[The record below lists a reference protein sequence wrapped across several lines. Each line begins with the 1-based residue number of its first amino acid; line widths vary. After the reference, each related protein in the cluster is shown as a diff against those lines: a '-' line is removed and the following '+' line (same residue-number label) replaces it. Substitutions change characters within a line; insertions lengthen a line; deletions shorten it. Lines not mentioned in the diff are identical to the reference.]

1 MSLLVS
7 KTFLLLHQYM
17 RLGTFFILYDSA
29 PILKL
34 SEVDYARADTF
45 GDRACS
51 LSRLMAKGYHVP
63 SGIVISTKIFKRYL
77 NTTVGN
83 KRIDYLV
90 REVTNANITET
101 AQEIQDLINF
111 SPVPM
116 QMANSIANG
125 ISSLLDQIDSQT
137 LIIRTSASVEGS
149 SRHVCSGRGVFF
161 HMNDISKIIRV
172 VKNCWSS
179 AYTAD
184 VIRDLI
190 QVGLPP
196 DSVWVAVIIEEMK
209 QAEVSGVL
217 TVEKGEQENRI
228 CIKSNWGSQVY
239 QSEAGIFCDHV
250 IVDHSE
256 KVGEP
261 IEVYNAYKEKIS
273 HISLADHKQTIIE
286 NDPAKKNILSLNQE
300 QISTLV
306 QLARKMHEDFE
317 VGYNIEFI
325 FDEEGTLW
333 LLDAI
338 PLSVYTNLKK
348 IGESD
353 E

>member
-1 MSLLVS
+1 M
-7 KTFLLLHQYM
+7 
-17 RLGTFFILYDSA
+17 YDSA

-63 SGIVISTKIFKRYL
+63 NGIVISTKIFKRYL

-83 KRIDYLV
+83 KRIDQLV
-90 REVTNANITET
+90 REVTNANLTET

-125 ISSLLDQIDSQT
+125 ITSLLDQIDSQT

-161 HMNDISKIIRV
+161 HMSDIGKIIRV

-209 QAEVSGVL
+209 KAKVSGIL
-217 TVEKGEQENRI
+217 TVEKGEHKNRI

-239 QSEAGIFCDHV
+239 QSESGIFCDHIV
-250 IVDHSE
+250 VDHSE

-273 HISLADHKQTIIE
+273 QISPGDSQQTIID
-286 NDPAKKNILSLNQE
+286 NDPEKKNALSLDQQ

-306 QLARKMHEDFE
+306 QLARKMNEDFE

-325 FDEEGTLW
+325 FDERGTLW
-333 LLDAI
+333 LLDAV
-338 PLSVYTNLKK
+338 PLSVHRNLKK

>member
-1 MSLLVS
+1 MYESE
-7 KTFLLLHQYM
+7 
-17 RLGTFFILYDSA
+17 

-34 SEVDYARADTF
+34 SDVDYARADTF

-63 SGIVISTKIFKRYL
+63 NGIVISTKIFKRYL

-83 KRIDYLV
+83 KRIDQLV
-90 REVTNANITET
+90 RDVNNANITET

-125 ISSLLDQIDSQT
+125 ISSLLDQIESQT

-161 HMNDISKIIRV
+161 HMSDIGQIIRV

-217 TVEKGEQENRI
+217 TVEKGELENLI
-228 CIKSNWGSQVY
+228 SIKSNWGSQVY
-239 QSEAGIFCDHV
+239 QSEEGIYCDH
-250 IVDHSE
+250 IIIDQSAE
-256 KVGEP
+256 VGEP

-273 HISLADHKQTIIE
+273 HISPGDRQPSIVE
-286 NDPAKKNILSLNQE
+286 NEPIKKKTLSLNHQ
-300 QISTLV
+300 QISTLA
-306 QLARKMHEDFE
+306 QLARKMNEDFE

-325 FDEEGTLW
+325 FDETGTLW

-338 PLSVYTNLKK
+338 PLSIHRNLRK
-348 IGESD
+348 IGES
-353 E
+353 EEQK

>member
-1 MSLLVS
+1 MG
-7 KTFLLLHQYM
+7 
-17 RLGTFFILYDSA
+17 LGTYFNLYDSS

-63 SGIVISTKIFKRYL
+63 NGIVISTKIFKRYL

-83 KRIDYLV
+83 KRIDHLV
-90 REVTNANITET
+90 REVTNANLTET

-125 ISSLLDQIDSQT
+125 ITSLLDQTDSQT

-161 HMNDISKIIRV
+161 HMNDITKIIRV

-209 QAEVSGVL
+209 KAEVSGVL
-217 TVEKGEQENRI
+217 TVEKGEHKNRI

-239 QSEAGIFCDHV
+239 QSESGIFCDHIV
-250 IVDHSE
+250 IDDSE

-273 HISLADHKQTIIE
+273 HISPGNSQQTIIE
-286 NDPAKKNILSLNQE
+286 NDPAKKNALSLDQQ

-306 QLARKMHEDFE
+306 QLAKKMHEDFE
-317 VGYNIEFI
+317 IGYNIEFI
-325 FDEEGTLW
+325 FDEGGTLW
-333 LLDAI
+333 LLDAV
-338 PLSVYTNLKK
+338 PLSVHRNLKK
-348 IGESD
+348 IGES
-353 E
+353 EE

>member
-1 MSLLVS
+1 MY
-7 KTFLLLHQYM
+7 FN
-17 RLGTFFILYDSA
+17 LYDSQ

-34 SEVDYARADTF
+34 SEVDYARTDTF

-63 SGIVISTKIFKRYL
+63 NGIVISTKIFKRYL

-83 KRIDYLV
+83 KRIDHLV
-90 REVTNANITET
+90 REVTNANLTET
-101 AQEIQDLINF
+101 AQEIQDLINH

-125 ISSLLDQIDSQT
+125 ISELLDQIESQA

-161 HMNDISKIIRV
+161 HMSDISKIIRV
-172 VKNCWSS
+172 VKSCWSS

-184 VIRDLI
+184 VISDLI
-190 QVGLPP
+190 KAGLPP

-209 QAEVSGVL
+209 QAEISGVL
-217 TVEKGEQENRI
+217 TVEKGEQKDRI
-228 CIKSNWGSQVY
+228 SIKSNWGSQVY
-239 QSEAGIFCDHV
+239 QSEDGIFCDHI

-261 IEVYNAYKEKIS
+261 IEVYNAYKEKVS
-273 HISLADHKQTIIE
+273 HISPGDSKQITIE
-286 NDPAKKNILSLNQE
+286 NDPEKKITLSLDQD

-306 QLARKMHEDFE
+306 QLARKMDEDFE

-338 PLSVYTNLKK
+338 PLSVFRNFKK

>member
-1 MSLLVS
+1 
-7 KTFLLLHQYM
+7 M
-17 RLGTFFILYDSA
+17 RLGTYNILYDSQ

-34 SEVDYARADTF
+34 SEVDYARTDTF

-51 LSRLMAKGYHVP
+51 LARLMAKGYHIP
-63 SGIVISTKIFKRYL
+63 KGIVISTKIFKRYL

-83 KRIDYLV
+83 KRIDCLV
-90 REVTNANITET
+90 RDITDANITET

-116 QMANSIANG
+116 QMVNSIAAG
-125 ISSLLDQIDSQT
+125 ISSLLDQIDSPT

-149 SRHVCSGRGVFF
+149 TRHVCSGRGVFF
-161 HMNDISKIIRV
+161 HMSDIGQIIRV

-190 QVGLPP
+190 KVGLPP

-209 QAEVSGVL
+209 KAEVSGVL

-228 CIKSNWGSQVY
+228 SIKSNWGSLVY
-239 QSEAGIFCDHV
+239 QSEAGIFCDH
-250 IVDHSE
+250 IIIDHSE

-261 IEVYNAYKEKIS
+261 IEVYNAYKQRIS
-273 HISLADHKQTIIE
+273 QIFPGDRQQTIIE
-286 NDPAKKNILSLNQE
+286 NDPAKKNTLSLDQQ

-306 QLARKMHEDFE
+306 QLARKMSEDFE
-317 VGYNIEFI
+317 IGYNIEFI

-348 IGESD
+348 IGKSNNYQGSLT
-353 E
+353 